1 MPISPYAVSKLS
13 AEQLCGA
20 FYLTYGLET
29 VSLRYFNVFGPRQNP
44 DSQYAAVMP
53 KFLRAYTAGQQPTIF
68 GDGEQSRSFTYIDNV
83 VDGNLLAGSV
93 PEAAGRMMN
102 LASDKKYS
110 VNYIARQ
117 MAALLNVEI
126 NPTYEPP
133 RQGDVRDSLADIT
146 IAREVLGWEPAVSLE
161 DGLARTV
168 RAFVETHAVTAPIA
182 AQE

>member
-1 MPISPYAVSKLS
+1 
-13 AEQLCGA
+13 
-20 FYLTYGLET
+20 
-29 VSLRYFNVFGPRQNP
+29 
-44 DSQYAAVMP
+44 
-53 KFLRAYTAGQQPTIF
+53 
-68 GDGEQSRSFTYIDNV
+68 V

-110 VNYIARQ
+110 VKYIARQ
-117 MAALLNVEI
+117 MAALLNVEF

-168 RAFVETHAVTAPIA
+168 RAFVETHAVTAPTA